1 MNDTKQIKN
10 IKEQE
15 LNEKALI
22 ALASELAGIKQ
33 ATKQIQEKTSIF
45 ILKAIEHCK
54 KYGDTSL
61 FKKVFFLKIGK
72 VYLYNSLNLK
82 NYFLENDVFFL
93 YNVKKDS
100 LRIFGDWKDIK
111 ESYLEYL
118 ERKKKEK
125 QASLLNESKEGKIE
139 RLFKSRIE
147 SLDKTE
153 LALLKAYI
161 NK

>member
-1 MNDTKQIKN
+1 MNEKKQFKTTS
-10 IKEQE
+10 EQE

-22 ALASELAGIKQ
+22 ALASELARIKQ
-33 ATKQIQEKTSIF
+33 ASKQVKEKTNSFLI
-45 ILKAIEHCK
+45 KSVEHCK

-72 VYLYNSLNLK
+72 VYLYNALSLK
-82 NYFLENDVFFL
+82 AYFSEQSVYFE
-93 YNVKKDS
+93 YNAKKDS
-100 LRIFGDWKDIK
+100 LRIFGEWKELK

-118 ERKKKEK
+118 ERKKKER
-125 QASLLNESKEGKIE
+125 QADLLNESKESKIE
-139 RLFKSRIE
+139 RLFKSKIE

-153 LALLKAYI
+153 LELLKAYL